1 MNVLL
6 TGASSGIG
14 FETLKNLIQE
24 GHNVTAIARDF
35 SKIKDFTSSVN
46 ENQLSCNILD
56 LSNTLEIEP
65 FFKRLNLEEKFN
77 AFIHCAG
84 MEETVPL
91 TLYSPE
97 KIERIYKLNVF
108 SGIELLRNFSK
119 KKFSNDGASVIFL
132 SSVMGELGQPGK
144 IGYCSTKAAIL
155 GVVKASALEFAKRGI
170 RVNAVLPGV
179 VETPMTKNLFT
190 QLSEDNIAEIVGM
203 HPLGI
208 GSTDDVVPMLMFLI
222 SNGSRWITGQSF
234 IIDGGYSVQ

>member
-1 MNVLL
+1 
-6 TGASSGIG
+6 
-14 FETLKNLIQE
+14 
-24 GHNVTAIARDF
+24 
-35 SKIKDFTSSVN
+35 VN
-46 ENQLSCNILD
+46 GNQLSCHVLD

-65 FFKRLNLEEKFN
+65 FFKNLNLEEKFDS
-77 AFIHCAG
+77 FIHCAG

-108 SGIELLRNFSK
+108 SGIELLRNFTK

-144 IGYCSTKAAIL
+144 IGYCSTKAAVL
-155 GVVKASALEFAKRGI
+155 GVVKASALEFARRGI

-179 VETPMTKNLFT
+179 VETPMTKNLFA
-190 QLSEDNIAEIVGM
+190 QLSEDNISEIVDM

-222 SNGSRWITGQSF
+222 SSNSRWITGQSF
-234 IIDGGYSVQ
+234 IVDGGYSIQ